1 MTASEQIKNEHKQ
14 ISNWN
19 NENSAKN
26 QTNQIESNPCIRRTQ
41 LILMLF
47 KLNIMNKNLGK
58 MEEINTR
65 CGKFEKSNS
74 NSSKTG
80 YKIFETKEKQ
90 CWTSK

>member
-1 MTASEQIKNEHKQ
+1 
-14 ISNWN
+14 
-19 NENSAKN
+19 
-26 QTNQIESNPCIRRTQ
+26 
-41 LILMLF
+41 
-47 KLNIMNKNLGK
+47 MNKNLGK

-90 CWTSK
+90 C